1 MTLKTDGPLVLAGA
15 GNMGAALLAGWLE
28 RGLDPS
34 AVLIQDPS
42 PPPASLALLERHGLR
57 ASARLDAAAAP
68 AVIVVA
74 VKPQIMD
81 EVFPA
86 LARHA
91 GPRTVVL
98 SIAAGRTLA
107 GFERHLEPSAAVVRA
122 MPNTRLPS
130 RAALPWRW
138 RTRTSARR
146 SANFAMPC

>member
-42 PPPASLALLERHGLR
+42 PPPATLALFEPYGLR
-57 ASARLDAAAAP
+57 ATPRLEAPSAPP

-81 EVFPA
+81 EVFSA

-91 GPRTVVL
+91 GQRTVVL
-98 SIAAGRTLA
+98 SIAA
-107 GFERHLEPSAAVVRA
+107 
-122 MPNTRLPS
+122 
-130 RAALPWRW
+130 
-138 RTRTSARR
+138 
-146 SANFAMPC
+146 